1 MTTLPQ
7 QLRLPSRLRV
17 HSVRH
22 RLAGVSLLKGTTT
35 SWLLGPVLGLILGTG
50 PTLGTESA
58 KSRHFVQLVKMSLE
72 EVFTSYAAFGAGKGG
87 ATTLENAKFAKLCRE
102 SGIVSGKLTPA
113 SIDMAFTKAKAV
125 GGRTIDFGGF
135 TAALHT
141 LAAEIAG
148 KGVDSSAAF
157 AGLCEKIIAHGGPSV
172 AGATSTATGGGIFSK
187 LTDASKY
194 TGAHKERFE

>member
-1 MTTLPQ
+1 
-7 QLRLPSRLRV
+7 
-17 HSVRH
+17 
-22 RLAGVSLLKGTTT
+22 
-35 SWLLGPVLGLILGTG
+35 
-50 PTLGTESA
+50 
-58 KSRHFVQLVKMSLE
+58 MSLE

-102 SGIVSGKLTPA
+102 SGIITGKLTPA

-157 AGLCEKIIAHGGPSV
+157 AALCEKIIAHGGPSV
-172 AGATSTATGGGIFSK
+172 AGATTTATGGGIFSK

-194 TGAHKERFE
+194 TGAHKERFDAEGHGLGAGGRRDEHAAVHDLSQAVRPGHAGGTHMPGTAAPAVKPK